1 MDPSSPLHTH
11 LSDLKDEPPSQAYGR
26 QDACKPEEQRRRQRR
41 EAGSD
46 GVIRDVFP
54 QEVPPGSSRSLI
66 PVCSLIALLG
76 AEAGARIL

>member
-46 GVIRDVFP
+46 GVVFP
-54 QEVPPGSSRSLI
+54 QEVPSGSSRSLI

-76 AEAGARIL
+76 TEAGARIL